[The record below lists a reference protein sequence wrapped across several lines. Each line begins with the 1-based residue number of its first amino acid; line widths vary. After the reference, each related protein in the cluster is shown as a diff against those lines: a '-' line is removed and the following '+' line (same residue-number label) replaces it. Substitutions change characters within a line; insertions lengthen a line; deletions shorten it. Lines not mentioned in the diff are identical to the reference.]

1 MHERGC
7 ILSRLTLQTGP
18 GVFEVLANVC
28 RSYQEAVKQF
38 VENSADA
45 IQQAGTDEGRISI
58 HLRYEAS
65 GESDR
70 QLRAITVA
78 DNGIGM
84 NREKMRYIL
93 QHIGNSEKMQLA
105 LRGEKGIGILAFPLV
120 AQELHIA
127 ATDTDGLPSSC
138 LVLKRSWLK
147 SGQAAVV
154 EHCARHIHTKR
165 GAVAY
170 LEGILPEVAGRLT
183 KERLKEYLGREFSND
198 LRQGLYAMSISDDT
212 EFEPI
217 PPKRYRGIK
226 AMSSSISLGRFGS
239 ASVEL
244 HVLPWDMA
252 DATVSLYGR
261 GGMRIC
267 LLTDLDD
274 FKALPWTDQR
284 IEGYVRCDS
293 LRRTADKTAVVQDQ
307 VYQAFASGLRR
318 IEPEVMEMIDRISA
332 SSLERRFEIVLN
344 KTGRL
349 IDRFLRYRDRGLLAD
364 LPYRSPD
371 RKGERRIAELGTAKK
386 AASGADTSGERHG
399 GQQYPVDTRIP
410 GIRLHSPPQQRS
422 QARSWYDPDSGCICV
437 NREHS
442 EFLLSQREDA
452 RCIRYLF
459 SIWVKESLLQDYGA
473 DAERLADEM
482 VGRLAEAEPLLG

>member
-1 MHERGC
+1 
-7 ILSRLTLQTGP
+7 LARLTLQTGP

-45 IQQAGTDEGRISI
+45 IQQAGADEGRISI
-58 HLRYEAS
+58 HLRYEPDS
-65 GESDR
+65 EPNR
-70 QLRAITVA
+70 HLKTITIA

-84 NREKMRYIL
+84 SKEKMRYIL
-93 QHIGNSEKMQLA
+93 QHIGDSEKMQLA

-127 ATDTDGLPSSC
+127 ATDTDGVPSSC
-138 LVLKRSWLK
+138 LVLRRSWLK
-147 SGQAAVV
+147 SGQAAVF
-154 EHCARHIHTKR
+154 EHCARHSHAQR

-170 LEGILPEVAGRLT
+170 LEGILPEVADRLT
-183 KERLKEYLGREFSND
+183 KERLKEYLGREFTND
-198 LRQGLYAMSISDDT
+198 LRQGLYAMSISDDA

-226 AMSSSISLGRFGS
+226 ALSTSISLGRLGS

-293 LRRTADKTAVVQDQ
+293 LKRTADKTAVVQDQ
-307 VYQAFASGLRR
+307 VYQSFASGLRR

-344 KTGRL
+344 KAGRL
-349 IDRFLRYRDRGLLAD
+349 IDKFLRYHDRGLLAD
-364 LPYRSPD
+364 LPYRSLGRREE
-371 RKGERRIAELGTAKK
+371 RKIATAGVAKGTPLSAE
-386 AASGADTSGERHG
+386 TSSEKHV
-399 GQQYPVDTRIP
+399 GQRYPVDARIP
-410 GIRLHSPPQQRS
+410 GIRLHSPPQERAQS
-422 QARSWYDPDSGCICV
+422 RSWYDPDSGCICI

-473 DAERLADEM
+473 DAEKLADEM
-482 VGRLAEAEPLLG
+482 IGRLAEAEPLLG

>member
-1 MHERGC
+1 
-7 ILSRLTLQTGP
+7 LSRLTLQTGP

-183 KERLKEYLGREFSND
+183 KERLKEYLGREFTND

-239 ASVEL
+239 VSVEL

-293 LRRTADKTAVVQDQ
+293 LKRTADKTAVVQDQ

-371 RKGERRIAELGTAKK
+371 RKGERRIAEPGTAEK

-399 GQQYPVDTRIP
+399 GQQYPVDARIP

>member
-1 MHERGC
+1 MT
-7 ILSRLTLQTGP
+7 RLTLQTGP

-45 IQQAGTDEGRISI
+45 IQQASTDEGRISV
-58 HLRYEAS
+58 HLQCDLDSEQNR
-65 GESDR
+65 
-70 QLRAITVA
+70 LLKTITIT
-78 DNGIGM
+78 DDGIGM
-84 NREKMRYIL
+84 SKEKMERIL
-93 QHIGNSEKMQLA
+93 QHIGDSEKMQLA
-105 LRGEKGIGILAFPLV
+105 LRGEKGIGILAFSLV

-127 ATDTDGLPSSC
+127 STDTDGVPSSC
-138 LVLKRSWLK
+138 LVLKRPWLRT
-147 SGQAAVV
+147 GQAAVV
-154 EHCARHIHTKR
+154 EHCARHSHSRR
-165 GAVAY
+165 GAITY

-183 KERLKEYLGREFSND
+183 KERLKEYLGREFTND
-198 LRQGLYAMSISDDT
+198 LRQGLYAMSISDDD

-226 AMSSSISLGRFGS
+226 AMSTSISLGRFGS
-239 ASVEL
+239 VSIEL

-274 FKALPWTDQR
+274 FKSLPWIDKR
-284 IEGYVRCDS
+284 IEGYARFDN
-293 LRRTADKTAVVQDQ
+293 LKRTADKTAVVQDQ
-307 VYQAFASGLRR
+307 VYQSFVSGLRR
-318 IEPEVMEMIDRISA
+318 IEPEIREMVDRMSA
-332 SSLERRFEIVLN
+332 SSLERRFEIVLG

-349 IDRFLRYRDRGLLAD
+349 IDKFLRYRDRGLLAD
-364 LPYRSPD
+364 LPYRSL
-371 RKGERRIAELGTAKK
+371 RRRAEKRIAATDVAKS
-386 AASGADTSGERHG
+386 ASPGVESSAERQVG
-399 GQQYPVDTRIP
+399 PQYPADARILP
-410 GIRLHSPPQQRS
+410 IRLYSPPQERS
-422 QARSWYDPDSGCICV
+422 QSRSWYDPDSGYICI

-459 SIWVKESLLQDYGA
+459 TIWVKESLLQEYGA

-482 VGRLAEAEPLLG
+482 IGRLAEAEPLLW

>member
-1 MHERGC
+1 
-7 ILSRLTLQTGP
+7 LQLKTGP

-45 IQQAGTDEGRISI
+45 IQQAGSDEGRISVLLRYDRDKEQNG
-58 HLRYEAS
+58 HLRT
-65 GESDR
+65 
-70 QLRAITVA
+70 ITIT

-84 NREKMRYIL
+84 NKEKMRRVL
-93 QHIGNSEKMQLA
+93 QHIGDSEKMQLA

-127 ATDTDGLPSSC
+127 STDTDGVPSSC
-138 LVLKRSWLK
+138 LVLKGAWLK
-147 SGQAAVV
+147 TGDAAVV
-154 EHCARHIHTKR
+154 EHCARHTHSRR
-165 GAVAY
+165 GAVAH
-170 LEGILPEVAGRLT
+170 LEGILPEVADRLT
-183 KERLKEYLGREFSND
+183 KERLKEYLGREFTND
-198 LRQGLYAMSISDDT
+198 LRQGLYAMSISDDS
-212 EFEPI
+212 EFEPV

-226 AMSSSISLGRFGS
+226 AMSTSVSLGRFGS

-274 FKALPWTDQR
+274 FKALPWIDKR

-293 LRRTADKTAVVQDQ
+293 LKRTADKTAVVQDQ
-307 VYQAFASGLRR
+307 VYQSLVSALRR
-318 IEPEVMEMIDRISA
+318 LEPEIMEMVDRVSS
-332 SSLERRFEIVLN
+332 SSLERRFEIVLS

-349 IDRFLRYRDRGLLAD
+349 IDKFLRYQDRGLLAE
-364 LPYRSPD
+364 LPYRSRGGRLE
-371 RKGERRIAELGTAKK
+371 RKVVSGGRTKRAP
-386 AASGADTSGERHG
+386 SGAETPVRKRAEAD
-399 GQQYPVDTRIP
+399 YPVDDRIP
-410 GIRLHSPPQQRS
+410 PIRLFSPPQEKAES
-422 QARSWYDPDSGCICV
+422 RSWYDPDSGCICI

-459 SIWVKESLLQDYGA
+459 SVWVKESLLQDYGA

-482 VGRLAEAEPLLG
+482 IGRLAEAEPLLG

>member
-1 MHERGC
+1 
-7 ILSRLTLQTGP
+7 LSRLTLQTGP

-183 KERLKEYLGREFSND
+183 KERLKEYLGREFTND

-239 ASVEL
+239 VSVEL

-293 LRRTADKTAVVQDQ
+293 LKRTADKTAVVQDQ

-371 RKGERRIAELGTAKK
+371 RKEERRMAEPGTAKK

-399 GQQYPVDTRIP
+399 GQQYPVDARIP

>member
-1 MHERGC
+1 
-7 ILSRLTLQTGP
+7 LSRLTLQTGP

-183 KERLKEYLGREFSND
+183 KERLKEYLGREFTND

-212 EFEPI
+212 EFETI

-293 LRRTADKTAVVQDQ
+293 LKRTADKTAVVQDQ

-364 LPYRSPD
+364 LPYRSPG
-371 RKGERRIAELGTAKK
+371 RKGERRIAEPGTAEK

-399 GQQYPVDTRIP
+399 GQQYPVDARIP

>member
-1 MHERGC
+1 
-7 ILSRLTLQTGP
+7 
-18 GVFEVLANVC
+18 
-28 RSYQEAVKQF
+28 
-38 VENSADA
+38 
-45 IQQAGTDEGRISI
+45 
-58 HLRYEAS
+58 
-65 GESDR
+65 
-70 QLRAITVA
+70 VA
-78 DNGIGM
+78 D
-84 NREKMRYIL
+84 
-93 QHIGNSEKMQLA
+93 
-105 LRGEKGIGILAFPLV
+105 
-120 AQELHIA
+120 
-127 ATDTDGLPSSC
+127 
-138 LVLKRSWLK
+138 
-147 SGQAAVV
+147 
-154 EHCARHIHTKR
+154 
-165 GAVAY
+165 
-170 LEGILPEVAGRLT
+170 RLT
-183 KERLKEYLGREFSND
+183 KERLKEYLGREFTND
-198 LRQGLYAMSISDDT
+198 LRQGLYAMSISDGA

-239 ASVEL
+239 VSVEL

-293 LRRTADKTAVVQDQ
+293 LKRTADKTAVVQDQ

-318 IEPEVMEMIDRISA
+318 IEPEVTEMIDRISA

-349 IDRFLRYRDRGLLAD
+349 IDKFLRYRDRGLLAD
-364 LPYRSPD
+364 LPYRSPGW
-371 RKGERRIAELGTAKK
+371 RGEGKIAAPGAAKK
-386 AASGADTSGERHG
+386 ATRGAGTSGEGRG
-399 GQQYPVDTRIP
+399 GQQYPVDARIP
-410 GIRLHSPPQQRS
+410 GIKLHSPPQQRS
-422 QARSWYDPDSGCICV
+422 QSRSWYDPGSGCICV

-452 RCIRYLF
+452 RCMRYLF

-473 DAERLADEM
+473 DAEKLADEM

>member
-1 MHERGC
+1 MAKLR
-7 ILSRLTLQTGP
+7 LQTGP

-45 IQQAGTDEGRISI
+45 IQQVGSDEGRVSVHLQYDLDREQNR
-58 HLRYEAS
+58 HLRT
-65 GESDR
+65 
-70 QLRAITVA
+70 ITIT
-78 DNGIGM
+78 DNGVGM
-84 NREKMRYIL
+84 DKEKMRWVL
-93 QHIGNSEKMQLA
+93 QHIGDSEKMQLA
-105 LRGEKGIGILAFPLV
+105 LRGEKGIGILAFPLI

-127 ATDTDGLPSSC
+127 STDTDGVPSSC

-147 SGQAAVV
+147 TGEAAVM
-154 EHCARHIHTKR
+154 EHCVRHTHSRR
-165 GAVAY
+165 GAVVY
-170 LEGILPEVAGRLT
+170 MEGVLPEVADKLT
-183 KERLKEYLGREFSND
+183 KERLKEYLGREFTND
-198 LRQGLYAMSISDDT
+198 LRQGLYAMSISDDS
-212 EFEPI
+212 EFEPV

-226 AMSSSISLGRFGS
+226 AMSTSLSLGRFGS

-274 FKALPWTDQR
+274 FEALPWTDKR

-293 LRRTADKTAVVQDQ
+293 LKRTADKTAVVQDQ
-307 VYQAFASGLRR
+307 VYQSFASALRR
-318 IEPEVMEMIDRISA
+318 LEPEIVEMVDRISS
-332 SSLERRFEIVLN
+332 SSLERRFEIMLS

-349 IDRFLRYRDRGLLAD
+349 IDKFLRYRDRGMLAD
-364 LPYRSPD
+364 LPYRSRGKRLERKLASGTAAEGTPSAEV
-371 RKGERRIAELGTAKK
+371 KGEKY
-386 AASGADTSGERHG
+386 SGPR
-399 GQQYPVDTRIP
+399 YLVDERIP
-410 GIRLHSPPQQRS
+410 QIRLFSPPQRR
-422 QARSWYDPDSGCICV
+422 AELRSWYDPDSGCICI

-442 EFLLSQREDA
+442 EFLLSQRDDA

-459 SIWVKESLLQDYGA
+459 SIWVKESLLPDYGA
-473 DAERLADEM
+473 DAEKLADEM
-482 VGRLAEAEPLLG
+482 IGRLAEAEPLLG